1 MDNGCPE
8 CEKIKGPPR
17 YPGDHGLCLDC
28 QLEQADADVVQ
39 AMNRYEELKKRTR
52 MNEIDGLIDGL
63 LDRHGKSLDASL
75 KNLDGVLTELNYLWA
90 CIDNEVEALTELQGE
105 IYERMDKVAQALDL
119 NRKEEKEKQ
128 NELSDSK
135 TV

>member
-1 MDNGCPE
+1 
-8 CEKIKGPPR
+8 
-17 YPGDHGLCLDC
+17 
-28 QLEQADADVVQ
+28 
-39 AMNRYEELKKRTR
+39 
-52 MNEIDGLIDGL
+52 MNEIDGL

-119 NRKEEKEKQ
+119 NRKPEELERKKEKQ
-128 NELSDSK
+128 NELSDVS
-135 TV
+135 TVGG

>member
-1 MDNGCPE
+1 
-8 CEKIKGPPR
+8 
-17 YPGDHGLCLDC
+17 
-28 QLEQADADVVQ
+28 
-39 AMNRYEELKKRTR
+39 
-52 MNEIDGLIDGL
+52 MNEIDGL

-119 NRKEEKEKQ
+119 NRKPEELERKKEKQ
-128 NELSDSK
+128 NELSG
-135 TV
+135 